1 MNIQKKISFFIILIL
16 FASVELNAQTRIA
29 VLYSEFSQK
38 SFYSD
43 TNNYLDEFT
52 AWEIFLMQNKIKY
65 KVIYD
70 EDLDSDLA
78 DDFDILILPRYN
90 IQSTEKYS
98 VIKNFLLSGKSVLS
112 VNSFNSTLSSIN
124 TNELKDLFGIT
135 LKNEI
140 FNNNLSFTQTIFA
153 SPINSFKSPA
163 SFLVSAK
170 GKNQYV
176 DLKRFNYSAAGFV
189 LGTDVNSEVSSIVYG
204 YNNSGR
210 FVFIGYGL
218 TDLIGG
224 SEEYKNFE
232 LFLLDALKWLNTEV
246 DAFPYLTI
254 NKKEQFKLL
263 LVQYNNAL
271 SKDFIDVLI
280 QNDFNPH
287 ILINET
293 SQLEKIPLEKI
304 SEDQIIL
311 DLRAFNQGNKNQNI
325 IEYLRSFEMLG
336 ELKIK
341 SVFITSNFATSLINQ
356 IKEYGVNNFIFS
368 DKEITGT
375 QLNNDKSLFIFFN
388 PAEQSLKNNSIEI
401 IYFLPKIDCNK
412 DIENDFLIDLKNKV
426 NDRTVFTDISSLRDK
441 LMLERK
447 IKIRVQKNQNVE
459 INVIND
465 NLVEI
470 KDLILFVKI
479 DDFNIVTDSR
489 KSILS
494 YTTDQRNGMK
504 KIFINKIFPRSE
516 EKVIFNSGR

>member
-304 SEDQIIL
+304 SEHLIRGI
-311 DLRAFNQGNKNQNI
+311 
-325 IEYLRSFEMLG
+325 
-336 ELKIK
+336 KIK
-341 SVFITSNFATSLINQ
+341 TSL
-356 IKEYGVNNFIFS
+356 
-368 DKEITGT
+368 
-375 QLNNDKSLFIFFN
+375 
-388 PAEQSLKNNSIEI
+388 SI
-401 IYFLPKIDCNK
+401 
-412 DIENDFLIDLKNKV
+412 
-426 NDRTVFTDISSLRDK
+426 
-441 LMLERK
+441 
-447 IKIRVQKNQNVE
+447 
-459 INVIND
+459 
-465 NLVEI
+465 
-470 KDLILFVKI
+470 
-479 DDFNIVTDSR
+479 
-489 KSILS
+489 
-494 YTTDQRNGMK
+494 
-504 KIFINKIFPRSE
+504 
-516 EKVIFNSGR
+516 

>member
-16 FASVELNAQTRIA
+16 FVSVELKAQTRIA

-38 SFYSD
+38 TFYAD

-70 EDLDSDLA
+70 GDLDSDLA

-112 VNSFNSTLSSIN
+112 VNSFNSTLSSSN
-124 TNELKDLFGIT
+124 TNELRDLFGIT

-140 FNNNLSFTQTIFA
+140 FNNKLSFTQTIFA
-153 SPINSFKSPA
+153 SPINSFKSQA

-176 DLKRFNYSAAGFV
+176 DLKRFNYSAAG
-189 LGTDVNSEVSSIVYG
+189 LILETDVNSEVSSIVYG

-280 QNDFNPH
+280 QNNFNPH
-287 ILINET
+287 IVINET
-293 SQLEKIPLEKI
+293 SQLEKIPLEKV

-311 DLRAFNQGNKNQNI
+311 DLRAFYQGSKNQNI
-325 IEYLRSFEMLG
+325 VEYLRSFEILNN
-336 ELKIK
+336 LKIK
-341 SVFITSNFATSLINQ
+341 SVFITSDFATSLINQ
-356 IKEYGVNNFIFS
+356 IKEYGVNNFIFF
-368 DKEITGT
+368 DKKITGT
-375 QLNNDKSLFIFFN
+375 ELNSDESLFIFFN
-388 PAEQSLKNNSIEI
+388 PAEQSLKDNSMEI

-426 NDRTVFTDISSLRDK
+426 NDKTVYTDISSLRNK

-447 IKIRVQKNQNVE
+447 IKIRVQKNQNLE

-470 KDLILFVKI
+470 KYLILFVKI
-479 DDFNIVTDSR
+479 DDFNVVTNSR
-489 KSILS
+489 KSVLH

-504 KIFINKIFPRSE
+504 KIFINEIFPRSE